1 MAREWSYW
9 TRNKLEI
16 LAGYLPAFNRASQT
30 SRERIYLDLM
40 AGQPENIDR
49 DMGEKFDG
57 SSLIAMKADP
67 PFTRLRFCELNP
79 LASELDVALR
89 TRFPGD
95 GRYRVVAGDSNVTI
109 DETLAELG
117 PWRWAPTFAFIDQQA
132 AEVHWETINKVAA
145 FRQNPRNLKTELWM
159 LMSPTM
165 IARGV
170 KGTNAELFIEQVTRM
185 YGDADWK
192 RIQAARWRHHLTA
205 PAYCAEMVN
214 LMRVKLEYEL
224 GYKYSHRIP
233 MQMHNKV
240 TIFDMVF
247 ATDHW
252 AGDAIM
258 CHLYNRA
265 AQKGARDD
273 AASQERETAEGVRG
287 PWRDGIIQRWRTS
300 CPGFERWADSV
311 GAVANMGSACTRLVV
326 RGSGFLISISGI
338 SSQQRPSSS
347 RPNAFGVL
355 PPHCLKKN
363 GTSAAVQ
370 VSRIWRTHCGSIGRK
385 FGPDSPPAITQSIE
399 PRFIPSRGPSNG
411 SQERNLTAA
420 GTCRRSSIRRKAST
434 FSTDTP
440 IQTFEGHSSL

>member
-205 PAYCAEMVN
+205 PAYRAEMVN

-265 AQKGARDD
+265 AQKEPEMMRQAKSAKQQKESED
-273 AASQERETAEGVRG
+273 RG
-287 PWRDGIIQRWRTS
+287 EMGL
-300 CPGFERWADSV
+300 FSV
-311 GAVANMGSACTRLVV
+311 GELAVQDSNAGQILWAPSPTWDPRARAGGPRIRVSNLNKRHFIPTTSVEFTSKCLWCSTAPLLEEEWDISGSTGIANMANPLWIDRAEIWTRFA
-326 RGSGFLISISGI
+326 SGDNPI
-338 SSQQRPSSS
+338 
-347 RPNAFGVL
+347 N
-355 PPHCLKKN
+355 
-363 GTSAAVQ
+363 
-370 VSRIWRTHCGSIGRK
+370 RT
-385 FGPDSPPAITQSIE
+385 
-399 PRFIPSRGPSNG
+399 
-411 SQERNLTAA
+411 
-420 GTCRRSSIRRKAST
+420 
-434 FSTDTP
+434 
-440 IQTFEGHSSL
+440 

>member
-205 PAYCAEMVN
+205 PAYRAEMVN

-265 AQKGARDD
+265 AQ
-273 AASQERETAEGVRG
+273 
-287 PWRDGIIQRWRTS
+287 
-300 CPGFERWADSV
+300 FERWADSV